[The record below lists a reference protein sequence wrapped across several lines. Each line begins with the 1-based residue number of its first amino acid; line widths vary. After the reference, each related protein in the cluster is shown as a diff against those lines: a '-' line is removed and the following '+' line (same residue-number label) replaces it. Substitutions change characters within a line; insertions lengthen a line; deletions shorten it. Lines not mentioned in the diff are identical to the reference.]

1 VPATRAASPTPP
13 VAPSILRRVPC
24 GLRTDQAGRAILLE
38 RLPGARLSTAKGSQ
52 DGGGRE
58 ICRPCRLPHRI
69 TPPKAGQGPHRARPG
84 VRLASARP
92 ARRSGFRSQCCYL
105 RSRHLSRGLRRP
117 ERRGR
122 RASALRLR
130 RCRGRAASGRRALRL
145 PRGRSRLPLMARESW
160 TREPA
165 DGPIFSHITVAR
177 RPPSSNPRTRNRAAT
192 DAPVIC
198 RRSTGR

>member
-1 VPATRAASPTPP
+1 VKSRKWPGLALHEGCGSAIGRLASRDAGKAAYRLAVTRQVPSWRWRRAFARAGNASPTPP
-13 VAPSILRRVPC
+13 AAPSILRRVPC

-122 RASALRLR
+122 RASARTAR
-130 RCRGRAASGRRALRL
+130 SACVGPTVTPV
-145 PRGRSRLPLMARESW
+145 PRSCGQR
-160 TREPA
+160 
-165 DGPIFSHITVAR
+165 
-177 RPPSSNPRTRNRAAT
+177 
-192 DAPVIC
+192 
-198 RRSTGR
+198 